1 MNDEKFKPKHKDFK
15 LSAKALEKK
24 RKHRWRRQIKVR
36 AARIKK
42 QLRLEHRF
50 HDAMLEMRTTTDTY
64 RQSYLY
70 WIMQQ
75 MFSLFDYET
84 GLRAINDKAAYQSW
98 LAENG
103 QNMKQKH

>member
-1 MNDEKFKPKHKDFK
+1 MNNENIKMNRETFK
-15 LSAKALEKK
+15 LSAEALEKK
-24 RKHRWRRQIKVR
+24 RKHRWRRRIKIR

-42 QLRLEHRF
+42 QLRLENRF
-50 HDAMLEMRTTTDTY
+50 HDAMLEMRTTTDIY

-103 QNMKQKH
+103 QNLKQRH